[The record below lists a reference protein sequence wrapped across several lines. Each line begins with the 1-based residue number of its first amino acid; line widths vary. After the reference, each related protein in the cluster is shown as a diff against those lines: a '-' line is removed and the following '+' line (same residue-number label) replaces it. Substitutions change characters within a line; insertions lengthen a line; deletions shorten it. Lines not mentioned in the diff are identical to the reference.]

1 MNGIVCPKCGKP
13 LQKISTGKVAG
24 DIKPGQSINEVPG
37 EEWETYTCQ
46 NKNCEY
52 YNKKLVWSKSK
63 NQWKKLP

>member
-1 MNGIVCPKCGKP
+1 MIMRICPKCGRS
-13 LQKISTGKVAG
+13 LQKTSWGKVG
-24 DIKPGQSINEVPG
+24 SDIKPGQSISEAEG

-52 YNKKLVWSKSK
+52 YNKKLVWSKSR